1 MERRLSKFLI
11 RLLKAF
17 ISLAITCKISKF
29 ASKLRSCN
37 YKNFK
42 DEITRNT

>member
-17 ISLAITCKISKF
+17 ISLAVTCKIPKF
-29 ASKLRSCN
+29 ASMLRSCN
-37 YKNFK
+37 YNIFK
-42 DEITRNT
+42 DEIARNT